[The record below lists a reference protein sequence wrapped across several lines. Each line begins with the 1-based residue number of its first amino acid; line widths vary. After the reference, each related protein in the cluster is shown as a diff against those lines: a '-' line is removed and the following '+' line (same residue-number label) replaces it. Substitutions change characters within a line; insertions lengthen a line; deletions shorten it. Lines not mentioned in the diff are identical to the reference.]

1 MDKIAERM
9 VSQCVNKKGL
19 APKAIHAD
27 MVATLGKDVPL
38 HATVKKMGERI

>member
-1 MDKIAERM
+1 M
-9 VSQCVNKKGL
+9 NKKGL

-38 HATVKKMGERI
+38 HATVKRWVKEFKCGREP